1 MDTSKHSTRAGMSAQ
16 TSVEGVT
23 ATIGGHG
30 GERSSLRVAS
40 GHTSDAVGAGQF
52 SCNNTAT
59 NKQQANNNSRLIH
72 AGSVVRT
79 DSDQESAVS
88 ISTVEGE
95 HLQSPRPITS
105 SSKAALKEK
114 AKKKA
119 AIRIHAKLSGVANL
133 SAQDKER
140 LAWANSWMRDNQ
152 LSFLS
157 NDSKVENGSTG
168 PVNKKV
174 ESTASKRQQSA
185 ESSKQGAPVSKRLRA
200 SGSTNQTD
208 SNKQRQRATVA
219 ETAGRQLTVA
229 LIDRGNGKIS
239 AERWRLT
246 HGKLVEALFVSME
259 IAPDSPMPTFEGSGW
274 MNGVKILKCKDE
286 ATLLWL
292 KATVPKLDGLW
303 EGAQLD
309 VVDRN
314 NIPSMPKAKVL
325 FPIAV
330 QGERAL
336 QLLKKQ
342 NPAIPTSDWSVLK
355 VDKPLPSGE
364 QHVIMQINK
373 EAEDLLYKRNGKMAW
388 GLGSVYLRLKKRHP
402 TDKDTHTLRSGE
414 VEADLGLES
423 MTDATLHLDETE
435 KVGGGTVH
443 ADGAPHEFATL

>member
-23 ATIGGHG
+23 ATTGGHG
-30 GERSSLRVAS
+30 GEKSSLRVAS

-52 SCNNTAT
+52 SCNNTVT
-59 NKQQANNNSRLIH
+59 NQQQTNNNSG
-72 AGSVVRT
+72 AVVLT
-79 DSDQESAVS
+79 DSDQDRP
-88 ISTVEGE
+88 
-95 HLQSPRPITS
+95 LQSPRLIAS

-119 AIRIHAKLSGVANL
+119 AIRIHARLSGVANL

-140 LAWANSWMRDNQ
+140 LAWANGWMRDNQ
-152 LSFLS
+152 LRFLPKD
-157 NDSKVENGSTG
+157 NKVQAGSIG
-168 PVNKKV
+168 PDNKKV
-174 ESTASKRQQSA
+174 ESTAIKRQQSA

-219 ETAGRQLTVA
+219 DTAGRQLTVA

-259 IAPDSPMPTFEGSGW
+259 NAPDSPMPTFEGSGW

-286 ATLLWL
+286 PTLLWL
-292 KATVPKLDGLW
+292 KATVPKLEGLW
-303 EGAQLD
+303 EGAKLD

-388 GLGSVYLRLKKRHP
+388 GLGSVYLRLKKRIRL
-402 TDKDTHTLRSGE
+402 TRTHTR
-414 VEADLGLES
+414 
-423 MTDATLHLDETE
+423 
-435 KVGGGTVH
+435 
-443 ADGAPHEFATL
+443 

>member
-16 TSVEGVT
+16 TSVERVT
-23 ATIGGHG
+23 ATTGGHG

-52 SCNNTAT
+52 SCNNTVT
-59 NKQQANNNSRLIH
+59 NQQQTNNNSG
-72 AGSVVRT
+72 AVVLT
-79 DSDQESAVS
+79 DSDQVS
-88 ISTVEGE
+88 P
-95 HLQSPRPITS
+95 LQSPRPIAS

-119 AIRIHAKLSGVANL
+119 AIRIHARLSGVANL

-152 LSFLS
+152 LSLLPK
-157 NDSKVENGSTG
+157 DSKVETGSTG

-219 ETAGRQLTVA
+219 DTAGRQLTVA
-229 LIDRGNGKIS
+229 LIDRGNLNGKIS
-239 AERWRLT
+239 AERWQLT

-259 IAPDSPMPTFEGSGW
+259 NAPDSPMPTFEGSGW
-274 MNGVKILKCKDE
+274 MNGVKILKCKDNP
-286 ATLLWL
+286 TLLWL
-292 KATVPKLDGLW
+292 KTTLPKLDGLW
-303 EGAQLD
+303 EGAKLD

-336 QLLKKQ
+336 QLLQKQ

-435 KVGGGTVH
+435 ELSMQTGPSTSLRPSNEC
-443 ADGAPHEFATL
+443 AAAQPQ